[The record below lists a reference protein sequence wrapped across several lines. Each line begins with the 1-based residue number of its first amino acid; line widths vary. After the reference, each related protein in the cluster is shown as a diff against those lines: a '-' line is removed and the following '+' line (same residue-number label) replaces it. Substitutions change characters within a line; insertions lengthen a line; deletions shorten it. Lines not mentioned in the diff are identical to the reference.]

1 MLEAVVFARSE
12 EIARA
17 PFVEARIDF
26 ENGIDPRELW
36 VGMSPKHHFV
46 EI

>member
-1 MLEAVVFARSE
+1 MLEALIFATSE

-26 ENGIDPRELW
+26 EDIMNPRELW